1 MSDTTL
7 VEQEGTEPTPYQN
20 SYRKDLAVDDD
31 TTEPLDL
38 DAVIGAS
45 KNTST
50 GHVEKVEQDHDWK
63 KRYSDLKRYHD
74 TKQNEWK
81 QNTELLEAQFEAQ
94 KRVPAELPKTAE
106 ELESFRTEY
115 PEIFSVMQSV
125 SKLEAG
131 SRVSELE
138 TQIEHLR
145 ENEQTARE
153 TVSEQELLIRHPDF
167 IELKETDSFK
177 EWLSVQPENIS
188 DGLYKNKSD
197 VDWAAR
203 VVDLYKLDTGH
214 SQGEPKQSTVRNDA
228 SVAITKTRTSSDRNV
243 SDSKKVWTNLEISR
257 LKPHE
262 FEDIGVPSPSVIF
275 STKAASSSSLEPK

>member
-125 SKLEAG
+125 SQLEAG

-228 SVAITKTRTSSDRNV
+228 AVAVTKTRTSSDRNV

-262 FEDIGVPSPSVIF
+262 FEKFEKEIETANREGRI
-275 STKAASSSSLEPK
+275 A

>member
-1 MSDTTL
+1 LEENKKMSDTTL

-125 SKLEAG
+125 SQLEAG

-228 SVAITKTRTSSDRNV
+228 AVAVTKTRTSSDRNV

-262 FEDIGVPSPSVIF
+262 FEKFEKEIETANREGRI
-275 STKAASSSSLEPK
+275 A

>member
-125 SKLEAG
+125 SQLEAG

-138 TQIEHLR
+138 MQIEHLR
-145 ENEQTARE
+145 ENEQTVRE
-153 TVSEQELLIRHPDF
+153 TISEQELLIRHPDF

-228 SVAITKTRTSSDRNV
+228 AVAITKTRTSSDRNV

-262 FEDIGVPSPSVIF
+262 FEKFEKEIETANREGRI
-275 STKAASSSSLEPK
+275 A

>member
-125 SKLEAG
+125 SQLEAG

-228 SVAITKTRTSSDRNV
+228 AAAVTKTRTSSARNV

-262 FEDIGVPSPSVIF
+262 FEKFEKEIETANREGRI
-275 STKAASSSSLEPK
+275 A

>member
-31 TTEPLDL
+31 TLEPLDL
-38 DAVIGAS
+38 DAVSGAS

-94 KRVPAELPKTAE
+94 KRVPNELPRTAE

-115 PEIFSVMQSV
+115 PEIFAVMQSV
-125 SKLEAG
+125 SQLEAG

-188 DGLYKNKSD
+188 DGLNKSD

-228 SVAITKTRTSSDRNV
+228 AAAVTKTRTSSARNV

-262 FEDIGVPSPSVIF
+262 FEKFEKEIESANREGRVV
-275 STKAASSSSLEPK
+275 

>member
-228 SVAITKTRTSSDRNV
+228 AVAITKTRTSSDRNV

-262 FEDIGVPSPSVIF
+262 FEKFEKEIETANREGRI
-275 STKAASSSSLEPK
+275 A

>member
-94 KRVPAELPKTAE
+94 KRVPNELPRTAE

-125 SKLEAG
+125 SQLEAG

-145 ENEQTARE
+145 ENEQTVRE
-153 TVSEQELLIRHPDF
+153 TISEQELLIRHPDF

-228 SVAITKTRTSSDRNV
+228 AAAVTKTRTSSARNV

-262 FEDIGVPSPSVIF
+262 FEKFEKEIE
-275 STKAASSSSLEPK
+275 AANKEGRVV

>member
-125 SKLEAG
+125 SQLEAG

-228 SVAITKTRTSSDRNV
+228 AAAVTKTRTSSARNV

-262 FEDIGVPSPSVIF
+262 FEKFEKEIE
-275 STKAASSSSLEPK
+275 AANREGRVV

>member
-81 QNTELLEAQFEAQ
+81 QNTELLEAQFESQ

-125 SKLEAG
+125 SQLEAG

-145 ENEQTARE
+145 ENEQTVRE
-153 TVSEQELLIRHPDF
+153 TISEQELLIRHPDF

-214 SQGEPKQSTVRNDA
+214 SQGEPKQSTVRNNA
-228 SVAITKTRTSSDRNV
+228 AEAVTKTRTSSARNV

-262 FEDIGVPSPSVIF
+262 FEKFEKEIE
-275 STKAASSSSLEPK
+275 AANREGRVV

>member
-1 MSDTTL
+1 LEENKKMSDTTL

-20 SYRKDLAVDDD
+20 SYRKDLAIDDD

-38 DAVIGAS
+38 DAVIGAR

-94 KRVPAELPKTAE
+94 QRVPAELPKTAE
-106 ELESFRTEY
+106 ELESFRMEY

-125 SKLEAG
+125 SQLEAG

-262 FEDIGVPSPSVIF
+262 FEKFEKEIETANREGRI
-275 STKAASSSSLEPK
+275 A

>member
-94 KRVPAELPKTAE
+94 KRVPNELPRTAE

-115 PEIFSVMQSV
+115 PEIFAVMQSV
-125 SKLEAG
+125 SQLEAG

-214 SQGEPKQSTVRNDA
+214 SQGEPKQSTVRNNA
-228 SVAITKTRTSSDRNV
+228 AEAVTKTRTSSARNV

-262 FEDIGVPSPSVIF
+262 FEKFEKEIE
-275 STKAASSSSLEPK
+275 AANREGRVV

>member
-94 KRVPAELPKTAE
+94 KRVPNELPKTAE

-125 SKLEAG
+125 SQLEAG

-145 ENEQTARE
+145 ENEQTVRE
-153 TVSEQELLIRHPDF
+153 TISEQELLIRHPDF

-228 SVAITKTRTSSDRNV
+228 AAAVTKTRTSSARNV

-262 FEDIGVPSPSVIF
+262 FEKFEKEIE
-275 STKAASSSSLEPK
+275 AANREGRVV

>member
-106 ELESFRTEY
+106 ELESFMMEY

-125 SKLEAG
+125 SQLEAG

-228 SVAITKTRTSSDRNV
+228 AVAVTKTRTSSDRNV

-262 FEDIGVPSPSVIF
+262 FEKFEKEIETANREGRI
-275 STKAASSSSLEPK
+275 A